1 MGLKNNQMVKDE
13 AEQLAHNTYKQSF
26 DEFGEPEWD
35 EGKLHHRQQG
45 FIEGFGKHAEKYRWS
60 DEDMCNF
67 LEFVRDNYT
76 GFGTPNLIYNKGKQE
91 KTKQIFERYIAFLI
105 ELKPR

>member
-1 MGLKNNQMVKDE
+1 MVKDE
-13 AEQLAHNTYKQSF
+13 AEQL
-26 DEFGEPEWD
+26 
-35 EGKLHHRQQG
+35 
-45 FIEGFGKHAEKYRWS
+45 GFGKHAEKYRWS